1 MGPSPKQGTL
11 REQLA
16 AARPDPGRHHRGS
29 PASPLTC
36 IRRALTWTERRWFS
50 RYSSLPPSQSGSFL
64 IKVIIPCSNNSPP
77 DLLAC
82 QAASRMSL
90 GSVTKGLLWGPT
102 RRWVARALKASD
114 SPKAFSKILPQGREG
129 RGVVSCLLTSWFQIF
144 CS

>member
-16 AARPDPGRHHRGS
+16 AARPDTGRHHSGS

-90 GSVTKGLLWGPT
+90 GSVTKRFIVGPYKEMGGSC
-102 RRWVARALKASD
+102 LKSLRLPKSFQQNP
-114 SPKAFSKILPQGREG
+114 SPGKGRQGRG
-129 RGVVSCLLTSWFQIF
+129 
-144 CS
+144 